1 MVKRVASAVLWL
13 FAVVWGFNFVSAIT
27 GAPSIIGLAL
37 GVAVA
42 VFVGMDP
49 VHLFW
54 PVRAAAVVAPTRAA
68 APATGAMQT
77 QV

>member
-37 GVAVA
+37 GIAVA

-49 VHLFW
+49 MHLFW
-54 PVRAAAVVAPTRAA
+54 PVRAAVVAPTRAA
-68 APATGAMQT
+68 APAPGAMQT